1 MTKEIY
7 TTKLQSEI
15 LKIISEW
22 CESRLTFETCGF
34 IGEKD
39 NVYTAMLCQNKSS
52 DPRNFFSI
60 DPLEY
65 LFFIEEYNP
74 VALFH
79 SHIDG
84 DENPSEQDIMMSE
97 NSCLPFFI
105 YSLNTKNFHFYT
117 PKKAKLDVSI
127 IEKFKLAQ
135 WQR

>member
-7 TTKLQSEI
+7 TTKKESEI
-15 LKIISEW
+15 LKIISGW

-34 IGEKD
+34 IGQKD
-39 NVYTAMLCQNKSS
+39 DLYTAMICENKSS
-52 DPRNFFSI
+52 DPANFFSI

-65 LFFIEEYNP
+65 LFFMEDYNP

-79 SHIDG
+79 SHIQG

-105 YSLNTKNFHFYT
+105 YSLNTKKFHFYI
-117 PKKAKLDVSI
+117 PKKAKVDVDILD
-127 IEKFKLAQ
+127 KFKSA
-135 WQR
+135 

>member
-7 TTKLQSEI
+7 TTKLEPEI
-15 LKIISEW
+15 LKVISDW
-22 CESRLTFETCGF
+22 CELRLTFETCGF

-39 NVYTAMLCQNKSS
+39 ELYTALLCENKSR

-74 VALFH
+74 IALFH

-105 YSLNTKNFHFYT
+105 YSLNTKKFHFYT
-117 PKKAKLDVSI
+117 PKKVKVDVDILD
-127 IEKFKLAQ
+127 KFKSA
-135 WQR
+135 

>member
-7 TTKLQSEI
+7 TTKLEPEI
-15 LKIISEW
+15 LKVISDW
-22 CESRLTFETCGF
+22 CELRLTFETCGF

-39 NVYTAMLCQNKSS
+39 ELYTALLCENKSR

-74 VALFH
+74 IALFH

-105 YSLNTKNFHFYT
+105 YSLNTKKFHFYI
-117 PKKAKLDVSI
+117 PKKVKVDVSI
-127 IEKFKLAQ
+127 LEKFKSAQ
-135 WQR
+135 

>member
-7 TTKLQSEI
+7 TTKLESET
-15 LKIISEW
+15 LKVISDW
-22 CESRLTFETCGF
+22 CELRLTFETCGF

-39 NVYTAMLCQNKSS
+39 GIYTAILCENKSN

-65 LFFIEEYNP
+65 LFFIEDYNP

-84 DENPSEQDIMMSE
+84 DENPSEQDVMMSE

-117 PKKAKLDVSI
+117 PKKSKVDVSI
-127 IEKFKLAQ
+127 LDKFKLV
-135 WQR
+135 

>member
-7 TTKLQSEI
+7 TTKKESEI
-15 LKIISEW
+15 LKIISGW

-34 IGEKD
+34 IGQKD
-39 NVYTAMLCQNKSS
+39 NLYTAMICENKSS
-52 DPRNFFSI
+52 DPVNFFSI

-65 LFFIEEYNP
+65 LFFMEEYNP

-79 SHIDG
+79 SHIQG

-105 YSLNTKNFHFYT
+105 YSLNTKKFHFYT
-117 PKKAKLDVSI
+117 PKKVKVDVDILD
-127 IEKFKLAQ
+127 KFKSA
-135 WQR
+135 